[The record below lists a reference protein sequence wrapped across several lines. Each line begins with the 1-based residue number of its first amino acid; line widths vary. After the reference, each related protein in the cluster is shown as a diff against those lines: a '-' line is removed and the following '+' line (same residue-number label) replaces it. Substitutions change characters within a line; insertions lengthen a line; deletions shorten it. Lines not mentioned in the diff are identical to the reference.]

1 MITVYLS
8 SLYKLTK
15 KSLTDLH
22 FFLSLSKIKDS
33 IVDAWSAVNVSELQQ
48 VSQVSAVVAS
58 VADKR
63 NELSIESQVR
73 FVYRFDLRS

>member
-1 MITVYLS
+1 MSAS
-8 SLYKLTK
+8 SALQMNLENKIAFK
-15 KSLTDLH
+15 I
-22 FFLSLSKIKDS
+22 FFLSFLQIKDS
-33 IVDAWSAVNVSELQQ
+33 IVDAWSAVNVSDLQQ

-73 FVYRFDLRS
+73 LVPDLTTTI